1 MAKSKTVF
9 VCAECGGEHSK
20 WQGQCNDCKAWN
32 TLSSLTVDKHPPGVR
47 AAGLRQGMPDPPTKL
62 KDVAISDLP
71 RIVSGIGELDRVLGG
86 GMVPGSAIL
95 LSGNP
100 GAGKSTLLIQLMC
113 RLAANHKAL
122 YVTGEESLGQVAMR
136 AKRLNLPADDLGI
149 VAETDVERLVTL
161 WHELTPELLVID
173 SIQVMHVPE
182 VESSPGGVAQVRES
196 AAALIRVAKELGT
209 VLLMVGHVT
218 KDGTLAGPRVLEHS
232 IDTFIMLEGDA
243 DGRYRTLRSG
253 KNRFGA
259 VNELGVFAMTDKGM
273 LEVTNPSA
281 IFLSRGELATPGSQV
296 MVVWEGTRPL
306 LVEAQ
311 ALVDQSSL
319 GNPRRVAVGFE
330 QNRLAMM
337 LAILHRHGG
346 LQLGDQDV
354 FVNAV
359 GGIRVDETSSDLA
372 LILAV
377 VSSFRNKPL
386 PMDLVC
392 FGEVGLSGE
401 IRPVPNGQERIRE
414 AAKHGFRKAI
424 VPAANKPRQR
434 IEGMEIIP
442 VNKLSEALEVC
453 LTWE

>member
-1 MAKSKTVF
+1 MAKSKTVY
-9 VCAECGGEHSK
+9 VCADCGSEYAK

-32 TLSSLTVDKHPPGVR
+32 TLSSLVVDKGPVATRTGSNIGP
-47 AAGLRQGMPDPPTKL
+47 LDPPEKL
-62 KDVAISDLP
+62 KDVAVGDLP
-71 RIVSGIGELDRVLGG
+71 RIVSGTGELDRVLGG

-113 RLAANHKAL
+113 RLAASHRAL

-136 AKRLNLPADDLGI
+136 AKRLNLPADDLNI
-149 VAETDVERLVTL
+149 VSETNVERLVAI
-161 WHELTPELLVID
+161 WRELAPELLVID
-173 SIQVMHVPE
+173 SIQVMYVPD

-196 AAALIRVAKELGT
+196 AALLIRVAKELGT

-218 KDGTLAGPRVLEHS
+218 KDGTLAGPRVLEHM

-281 IFLSRGELATPGSQV
+281 IFLSRGEAATPGSVV

-337 LAILHRHGG
+337 LAILNRHGG
-346 LQLGDQDV
+346 LQVGDQDV

-377 VSSFRNKPL
+377 VSSYRNKPL

-414 AAKHGFRKAI
+414 AAKHGFKKAI
-424 VPAANKPRQR
+424 VPIANKPKQP
-434 IEGMEIIP
+434 IEGVEVIP
-442 VNKLSEALEVC
+442 ISKLSEALDA
-453 LTWE
+453 LAQL